1 MNALQE
7 EVTACNEERDNERKK
22 GKEEE
27 AGGGCAPFSLFFS
40 RSLARQLLLKAL
52 VTSAT
57 KTQQHLHNTHIHADL
72 DIRKRDWKVF
82 IDAKAGSSQSD
93 GDRIQA
99 I

>member
-1 MNALQE
+1 MNVLQE

-40 RSLARQLLLKAL
+40 HSLARQLQLKAL
-52 VTSAT
+52 VTLST
-57 KTQQHLHNTHIHADL
+57 TTQQYLHNMHIHADL
-72 DIRKRDWKVF
+72 DIRKRDSKVF
-82 IDAKAGSSQSD
+82 IDAKAGYSQSN